1 LKICNSKAC
10 SGKQIPNHIT
20 TLMDSK
26 DNLMWASN
34 SDVSDLRELMIQGI
48 FGLEFRDDSIE
59 YITKKYLFGRQCSF
73 FFDVILKRYQ
83 ISCLPL
89 AATIMYLE

>member
-1 LKICNSKAC
+1 MSSTVLYALKICNSKAC

-34 SDVSDLRELMIQGI
+34 SDVSDLRELMIQGV
-48 FGLEFRDDSIE
+48 FGLEFRDDSLE
-59 YITKKYLFGRQCSF
+59 YITK
-73 FFDVILKRYQ
+73 Q
-83 ISCLPL
+83 IPFWGGNVHFSS
-89 AATIMYLE
+89 M